1 MPRVSASALQT
12 LELVDKT
19 STVEV
24 VRRVRPPDELTPEQ
38 KWEFDRITTTMPAQ
52 WFVPAN
58 VALLSQYARHVLMA
72 RRIGE
77 LIEAM
82 ISGEVEDM
90 KGLAKLQRAQIA
102 ESKIIHQLMTAMRMT
117 PQSIQPSRT
126 VSPKRLQQVPSPWS
140 GLKKRSP
147 SRTR

>member
-19 STVEV
+19 STVEAI
-24 VRRVRPPDELTPEQ
+24 RRVRPPAELTREQ
-38 KWEFDRITTTMPAQ
+38 SEEFERVVATMPAE

-58 VALLSQYARHVLMA
+58 VSMLAQYARHVIMA
-72 RRIGE
+72 RRIAE
-77 LIEAM
+77 LIEGM
-82 ISGEVEDM
+82 TSGEVGDIA
-90 KGLAKLQRAQIA
+90 GLAKLQRAQIA

-126 VSPKRLQQVPSPWS
+126 VSSKRLQRVPSPWS
-140 GLKKRSP
+140 GLQKRSP
-147 SRTR
+147 SQTR

>member
-19 STVEV
+19 STVEAI
-24 VRRVRPPDELTPEQ
+24 RRVRPPPELTPEQ
-38 KWEFDRITTTMPAQ
+38 SEEFERVVATMPAE

-58 VALLSQYARHVLMA
+58 VSMLAQYARHVVMA

-90 KGLAKLQRAQIA
+90 KGLGQIA
-102 ESKIIHQLMTAMRMT
+102 EGAVAKTFHKS
-117 PQSIQPSRT
+117 
-126 VSPKRLQQVPSPWS
+126 
-140 GLKKRSP
+140 
-147 SRTR
+147 

>member
-19 STVEV
+19 STVEAI
-24 VRRVRPPDELTPEQ
+24 RRVRPPPELTPEQ
-38 KWEFDRITTTMPAQ
+38 SEEFERIVATMPAE

-58 VALLSQYARHVLMA
+58 VSMLAQYSRHIIMA
-72 RRIGE
+72 RRIAE
-77 LIEAM
+77 LIEGM
-82 ISGEVEDM
+82 RSGEVGDI

-102 ESKIIHQLMTAMRMT
+102 ESKIIHQLMTAMRLT

-126 VSPKRLQQVPSPWS
+126 VSPKRLRQVESPWS
-140 GLKKRSP
+140 GLKERI
-147 SRTR
+147 T